1 MNLNYD
7 PVSDK
12 PVALLS
18 PRKRISSVEDGGTA
32 DQESDDYRID
42 EAKVPMSPGGRKDH
56 IMDTMHR
63 KQYRVDGMTFC
74 LIMLD
79 QVYQE
84 LQSR

>member
-1 MNLNYD
+1 MSYD
-7 PVSDK
+7 PISDK
-12 PVALLS
+12 PSALLS
-18 PRKRISSVEDGGTA
+18 PKKRISSVDEGFGVVVQDSEDH
-32 DQESDDYRID
+32 QVD
-42 EAKVPMSPGGRKDH
+42 EPKIPLSPGGRKDH

-84 LQSR
+84 LQAR